1 MNPHLKKG
9 IILAGGLGTR
19 MYPTTRTACKQLL
32 PVYDKPLV
40 YYPLATLMQFGI
52 TDILLISTS
61 QDTPR
66 FEELLGDGNTLGIR
80 IKYKIQEKPKGIAQA
95 LIIAE
100 EFIGDDNIV
109 LILGDN
115 IFYDVADF
123 VRMAESFTG
132 GAMIF
137 GYAVDNPGRY
147 GVLEFDDSGRVVSIE
162 EKPSHPKSDYAVTGL
177 YIYDNEVIE
186 IAKSLRP
193 SARGE
198 LEITDINRAYLDR
211 GRLLVNRLGRGIAW
225 LDTGTHSSLLE
236 AGNFIETIE
245 KRQGQKI
252 ACPEEIAYRLK
263 YINREDLVDLIGAMP
278 ECSYRSYLEKL
289 ARDET
294 ETDK

>member
-1 MNPHLKKG
+1 MNPNLKKG
-9 IILAGGLGTR
+9 IILAGGMGTR
-19 MYPTTRTACKQLL
+19 MYPITRTACKQLL

-52 TDILLISTS
+52 TDILLISTH

-66 FEELLGDGNTLGIR
+66 FKELLGDGNTLGIR
-80 IKYKIQEKPKGIAQA
+80 ITYKIQEKPEGIAQA

-123 VRMAESFTG
+123 VRMTESFSG

-147 GVLEFDDSGRVVSIE
+147 GVLEFDDSGRAISIE
-162 EKPSHPKSDYAVTGL
+162 EKPAHPKSDYAVTGL
-177 YIYDNEVIE
+177 YIYDSEAIK
-186 IAKSLRP
+186 IAKSLKP
-193 SARGE
+193 SERGE
-198 LEITDINRAYLDR
+198 LEITDINRAYLVS
-211 GRLLVNRLGRGIAW
+211 GRLIVNRLERGIAW
-225 LDTGTHSSLLE
+225 LDTGTHASMLE

-245 KRQGQKI
+245 KRQGRKI
-252 ACPEEIAYRLK
+252 ACLEEIAFRLK
-263 YINREDLVDLIGAMP
+263 YINREDLVKLSRAMP
-278 ECSYRSYLEKL
+278 ECSYRKYIEKL
-289 ARDET
+289 ARKEP
-294 ETDK
+294 ENDK